1 MKVACGLLAVGS
13 NIVCVVPVMLRRRA
27 AEADRL
33 VDVVR
38 YSRQI
43 DGTAVVGI
51 PAALAALALG
61 AIRLA

>member
-1 MKVACGLLAVGS
+1 
-13 NIVCVVPVMLRRRA
+13 MLRRRA